1 MGAAAML
8 MTNNKESWGGR
19 VKYRLQYIER
29 VHVGQRDEA
38 YE

>member
-8 MTNNKESWGGR
+8 MTNYKESWGGR
-19 VKYRLQYIER
+19 VKYQLEHAER